1 MKTDEN
7 RNVTRERMQ
16 RLEALLD
23 GEDELRDRL
32 QAVLRFSRKIRVSE
46 YHLTNACNIR
56 CKGCWFFEYGHDTA
70 TREAKD
76 AEALEAFLIKETK
89 ERRVNAALVIGGE
102 PTLFPD
108 RLRLYVKHMPY
119 VTISSN
125 GLRRLPMEGFENVA
139 IGLTLFGGGPMDDQL
154 RGIKPSGRTFSGLFE
169 TALGNYRDDPR
180 AGFIYALT
188 ETGIEHIEE
197 TVVRIRDNGNRVNFN
212 FYSAY
217 DAEDPTALARQEEL
231 LEEALRVRAKYPDT
245 VVSTPYYIRTMITG
259 RSHFGRFGYDVCP
272 SLSQDHAG
280 HADRL
285 VNGNPVLPFFNTWAA
300 DLKTVKFCC
309 TSGHCNG
316 CRDSQAVISW
326 MVVSMD
332 RFLTDKVMLETWVE
346 MAESYWKQFI
356 WGPFH
361 WTKDAGRRQAVM
373 DPIGDGHAAQVSVDL
388 AHGETLPNPLLAAV
402 AGREAAEAGE
412 VRVRAPEVVA

>member
-1 MKTDEN
+1 MIRCSPARKHSPLRAVVALAALAHATSALSYADVKGSAY
-7 RNVTRERMQ
+7 NVT
-16 RLEALLD
+16 
-23 GEDELRDRL
+23 
-32 QAVLRFSRKIRVSE
+32 
-46 YHLTNACNIR
+46 Y
-56 CKGCWFFEYGHDTA
+56 
-70 TREAKD
+70 
-76 AEALEAFLIKETK
+76 TK
-89 ERRVNAALVIGGE
+89 RSFVIGGE

>member
-1 MKTDEN
+1 MKSDDN
-7 RNVTRERMQ
+7 RSVTRERMQ
-16 RLEALLD
+16 RLETLLD
-23 GEDELRDRL
+23 GDDALRDRL

-76 AEALEAFLIKETK
+76 LEALEAFLIKETK

-108 RLRLYVKHMPY
+108 RLKLYVKHMAH

-139 IGLTLFGGGPMDDQL
+139 VGLTLFGGGPMDDEL
-154 RGIKPSGRTFSGLFE
+154 RGIKPSGRTFQGLFD
-169 TALGNYRDDPR
+169 TALANYRDDPR

-188 ETGIEHIEE
+188 ENGIDHIEE

-217 DAEDPTALARQEEL
+217 DTDDPTGLARQADL

-272 SLSQDHAG
+272 SLSQDHDT
-280 HADRL
+280 HAERL

-309 TSGHCNG
+309 TSGHCDG

-332 RFLTDKVMLETWVE
+332 RFLESKLLLETWIE

-361 WTKDAGRRQAVM
+361 WTKPAGQRHAVL
-373 DPIGDGHAAQVSVDL
+373 DVIGDGVVSQVTTEMGY
-388 AHGETLPNPLLAAV
+388 GETMPNPLHAAV
-402 AGREAAEAGE
+402 PVSPATAAGAKAEAG
-412 VRVRAPEVVA
+412 AFA